1 MHAMLWKP
9 AWSNWLAAAEDLDIE
24 KETEPCQTASR
35 LGKNN
40 SMWSNNEPKGWRL
53 NLVSLSIQNIEQ

>member
-24 KETEPCQTASR
+24 NETEPCQTASR

-40 SMWSNNEPKGWRL
+40 SMWSNNEPKG
-53 NLVSLSIQNIEQ
+53 